1 MSTRIQARGDYP
13 SSNPEIHPL
22 IDAAREQ
29 EWRVDLTDGGHV
41 RFLSCNRN
49 VRPIYTSQTPSDWR
63 AMRNLKSKLRRSGL
77 RV

>member
-1 MSTRIQARGDYP
+1 MATEICTRQDYP

-29 EWRVDLTDGGHV
+29 DWRVDLTDGGHV

-63 AMRNLKSKLRRSGL
+63 AMRNLRSTLRRHGL
-77 RV
+77 RI